1 VGYISQT
8 KKKSSLYDKLHESH
22 LFSKKGFMQSI
33 NFVWTQQVL
42 ADLELPVYKL
52 IDGFID
58 LSLVDDCEKL
68 LLPEF
73 LK

>member
-1 VGYISQT
+1 
-8 KKKSSLYDKLHESH
+8 
-22 LFSKKGFMQSI
+22 MQSI